1 MQRLSPRL
9 RDQPERGASAVIVAL
24 VMLVLIGFAGL
35 GVDVTSAYAK
45 SQEVQNAA
53 DAAALAAAQECAHGG
68 IDCSDGAPGSVLDI
82 AARLAGDNVRTPIE
96 LVDVD
101 PDGNLVT
108 VEVTA
113 QHENF
118 FAGAFGVRSFTVVR
132 AATAQWE
139 APQAGPAM
147 LPLTVSGCNF
157 YDSAGAPVL
166 NQNIQVWLPKGKDV
180 FTTVNCGTLKY
191 PPGGFGWLE
200 HKDCKADIKVGSE
213 VRGDNGA
220 NRPEGCVK
228 SALTIDE
235 VFLLPIFES
244 YRGQGSNAWY
254 KIERFAAMQLLGY
267 HFSEGGP
274 NIQEGVKCTGGPPNG
289 SDYRD
294 SCLNVRFVEWVD
306 IGDDYTGDGSESDT
320 SIVRLVDPAFEG
332 NN

>member
-1 MQRLSPRL
+1 MQRLSRLL
-9 RDQPERGASAVIVAL
+9 RDQPERGASAVIVAI

-35 GVDVTSAYAK
+35 GVDVTSAYAR

-53 DAAALAAAQECAHGG
+53 DAAALAAAQECAQGDL
-68 IDCSDGAPGSVLDI
+68 DCSVGAPPLVR
-82 AARLAGDNVRTPIE
+82 AMAERLAGENVRTPVE
-96 LVDVD
+96 DVVVD
-101 PDGNLVT
+101 PDGNQVT
-108 VEVTA
+108 VRVTA

-118 FAGAFGVRSFTVVR
+118 FAGAFGVETFTVVR

-166 NQNIQVWLPKGKDV
+166 NQNVQVWLPKGKDL
-180 FTTVNCGTLKY
+180 FTTIDCGVLNY
-191 PPGGFGWLE
+191 PPGGFGWLV
-200 HKDCKADIKVGSE
+200 HTDCQANINVGAE
-213 VRGDNGA
+213 VLGDNGA
-220 NRPEGCVK
+220 NRPEGCVAE
-228 SALTIDE
+228 ALKIND
-235 VFLLPIFES
+235 VFLLPIFGS

-254 KIERFAAMQLLGY
+254 TIERFAALQLLGY

-274 NIQEGVKCTGGPPNG
+274 TVQDGVKCPGSAPKK

-306 IGDDYTGDGSESDT
+306 IGDDYTGDDAESET
-320 SIVRLVDPAFEG
+320 SIVRLIDPDHE
-332 NN
+332 NSN